1 MSNNIGL
8 IGLGVMGQ
16 NLALNIERNGYS
28 LSAYDL
34 DPEKQKDAK
43 EKFAGKNIYTASN
56 LNEFLENLESPKQIL
71 IMVPAGPPVDAV
83 ISDLKPF
90 LEKGDVLIDGG
101 NSFFANTT
109 DRTKKLKKAGI
120 YFIGT
125 GISGGEEG
133 ALWGPSIMPGGDP
146 DGWPLVKPF
155 LQSIAAKADDG
166 VSCCDWVGNDG
177 A

>member
-1 MSNNIGL
+1 MSYNIGL

-34 DPEKQKDAK
+34 DPDKQREASN
-43 EKFAGKNIYTASN
+43 KFVDKNMFTASN
-56 LNEFLENLESPKQIL
+56 LKDFVKDLDSPKRIL
-71 IMVPAGPPVDAV
+71 MMVPAGPPVDAV
-83 ISDLKPF
+83 IEDLKSF

-109 DRTKKLKKAGI
+109 ERTKRLKLSGI
-120 YFIGT
+120 HFIGT

-133 ALWGPSIMPGGDP
+133 ALW
-146 DGWPLVKPF
+146 
-155 LQSIAAKADDG
+155 Q
-166 VSCCDWVGNDG
+166 
-177 A
+177 